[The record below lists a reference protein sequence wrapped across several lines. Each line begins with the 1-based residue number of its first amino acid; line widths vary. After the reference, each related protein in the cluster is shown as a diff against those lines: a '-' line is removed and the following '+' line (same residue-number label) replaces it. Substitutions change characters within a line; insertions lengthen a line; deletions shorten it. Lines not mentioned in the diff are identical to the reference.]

1 MRHRQAT
8 GFTLIELMIVVAIIG
23 ILAAI
28 AYPAYQDQVRK
39 GKRAEGQAALLDM
52 MAKQERF
59 FTDNN
64 SYTTTLTDL
73 GYDVD
78 ADGKVDSPEDYYKL
92 SAAACTDSTIA
103 SCVIITADPQF
114 DDTQCENLTYNSL
127 GSKGET
133 GTGTVQNC
141 W

>member
-1 MRHRQAT
+1 MSKKDSS

-39 GKRAEGQAALLDM
+39 SKRTDGQAALLDM
-52 MAKQERF
+52 MAKQERY

-64 SYTTTLTDL
+64 SYTATLTGL
-73 GYDVD
+73 GYTVD
-78 ADGKVDSPEDYYKL
+78 ADGNADSPEGDYKL
-92 SAAACTDSTIA
+92 SAAACEGDIGICVLLTATGQGDQANDGGCGTLTI
-103 SCVIITADPQF
+103 
-114 DDTQCENLTYNSL
+114 NSRNVK
-127 GSKGET
+127 SPAA
-133 GTGTVQNC
+133 C